1 VTTTLRETGVGSDDH
16 AVASSARPVLLATLD
31 APLLAEASRMAVETA
46 VESGQALLVVNSV
59 EVALTR
65 CSLTFG
71 HGYIAAPPVEES
83 LNVSSALAHS
93 LGVQVERICLHSPR
107 PVEALL
113 ELTAEREAGLLVVG
127 ADPSAMRKRRYGR
140 CVRKLV
146 ERSSC
151 LVWVP

>member
-1 VTTTLRETGVGSDDH
+1 
-16 AVASSARPVLLATLD
+16 
-31 APLLAEASRMAVETA
+31 MAVDSA

-71 HGYIAAPPVEES
+71 HGYIAAPAIEES
-83 LNVSSALAHS
+83 LNVSSALAQS

-107 PVEALL
+107 PVDALL
-113 ELTAEREAGLLVVG
+113 ELTEERHAGLLVVG
-127 ADPSAMRKRRYGR
+127 ADPSAMRKRRYR
-140 CVRKLV
+140 RSVRKLI